1 MILLLLIGIL
11 LVAALGF
18 VLAGLILSH
27 RQFRCRFEGGGDY
40 FPYFSG
46 LHPDWEREAV
56 SFPGTAGTLRGWLF
70 SYPDTT
76 PKGLIVFFH
85 GYGMSH
91 ADYLPECEYFCRR
104 GYWVLSFDGAGTG
117 ISDGMLLGLPQHI
130 LDLQSCL
137 RYVQNQAAL
146 SALPLLLYGHSWG
159 GYAADCIGALES
171 FPIRGIVSAAGFYGS
186 LSALAPYTRR
196 HYGPLAPLP
205 LLGIRL
211 YQRLSFGRLA
221 GITAVKG
228 LSRQSC
234 PVLIAQSDDDRIL
247 PYKKNYMVLYRRFH
261 ADPRFTFLPLTG
273 HNHNITTPHEVDLQ
287 KLKLLKVLRGPN
299 PLQDATHEINRLK
312 TITDE
317 DLLGKFADFFDRCLN
332 LQDCAASN

>member
-11 LVAALGF
+11 LIAALVF
-18 VLAGLILSH
+18 VIAGLILAH
-27 RQFRCRFEGGGDY
+27 RQFHCRFEGGGDY
-40 FPYFSG
+40 FSYFSG
-46 LHPDWEREAV
+46 LHPDWKREAV

-104 GYWVLSFDGAGTG
+104 GYRVLSFDGTGTG
-117 ISDGMLLGLPQHI
+117 ISDGLLLGLPQHI
-130 LDLQSCL
+130 LDLQACL
-137 RYVQNQAAL
+137 RYVCSQPEL
-146 SALPLLLYGHSWG
+146 SSLPLLLYGHSWG
-159 GYAADCIGALES
+159 GYAADCIGALEP
-171 FPIRGIVSAAGFYGS
+171 FPIRGIVSASGFYGS

-196 HYGPLAPLP
+196 HYGPLTPLP

-211 YQRLSFGRLA
+211 YQRLRFGRLA

-247 PYKKNYMVLYRRFH
+247 PYKQNYMVLYRRFH
-261 ADPRFTFLPLTG
+261 DNPRFTFLPLTG
-273 HNHNITTPHEVDLQ
+273 HDHNITTPHEVDLE
-287 KLKLLKVLRGPN
+287 KLKLLKVLRSPN
-299 PLQDATHEINRLK
+299 PPQNAINEINHLK

-317 DLLGKFADFFDRCLN
+317 ELLGKFADFFDRCLK
-332 LQDCAASN
+332 QA

>member
-1 MILLLLIGIL
+1 MIVLLCIIGLLLLIA
-11 LVAALGF
+11 LVF
-18 VLAGLILSH
+18 VITGLILAH
-27 RQFRCRFEGGGDY
+27 RQFHCRFEGGGDY
-40 FPYFSG
+40 FPYFSE
-46 LHPDWEREAV
+46 LHPNWKREAV

-70 SYPDTT
+70 SYPDAP

-85 GYGMSH
+85 GYGMGH

-104 GYWVLSFDGAGTG
+104 GYLVLSFDGAGTD

-137 RYVQNQAAL
+137 RYVCSQPEL

-159 GYAADCIGALES
+159 GYAADCIGALER

-211 YQRLSFGRLA
+211 YQRLHFGRLA
-221 GITAVKG
+221 GMTAVKG

-234 PVLIAQSDDDRIL
+234 PVLTAQSDDDRIL

-261 ADPRFTFLPLTG
+261 DDPRFTFLPLTG
-273 HNHNITTPHEVDLQ
+273 HDHNITTPHAVDLQ
-287 KLKLLKVLRGPN
+287 KLKLLKVLRSPN
-299 PLQDATHEINRLK
+299 PPSSAT
-312 TITDE
+312 
-317 DLLGKFADFFDRCLN
+317 A
-332 LQDCAASN
+332 

>member
-1 MILLLLIGIL
+1 MIILLCITGFLLL
-11 LVAALGF
+11 AALGF
-18 VLAGLILSH
+18 VLAGLVLAR
-27 RQFRCRFEGGGDY
+27 RQFHCRFEGGGDY
-40 FPYFSG
+40 FPYFSQ
-46 LHPDWEREAV
+46 LHPDWTRKAV
-56 SFPGTAGTLRGWLF
+56 SFPGTAGSLRGWLF
-70 SYPDTT
+70 SYPDTP

-104 GYWVLSFDGAGTG
+104 GYWVLSFDGTG
-117 ISDGMLLGLPQHI
+117 VGLSDGLLLGLPQHV
-130 LDLQSCL
+130 LDLQACL
-137 RYVQNQAAL
+137 RYVQSQADL

-159 GYAADCIGALES
+159 GYAADCVGALES
-171 FPIRGIVSAAGFYGS
+171 FPIHGIVSAAGFYGS

-211 YQRLSFGRLA
+211 YQRLYFGKLA

-228 LSRQSC
+228 LSLQTC

-247 PYKKNYMVLYRRFH
+247 PYQKNYMALYRHFH
-261 ADPRFTFLPLTG
+261 GNPQFTFLPLTG
-273 HNHNITTPHEVDLQ
+273 HDHNITTPHEVDLE
-287 KLKLLKVLRGPN
+287 KLKLLKVLRSPN
-299 PLQDATHEINRLK
+299 PPQDVIDEINRLK

-317 DLLGKFADFFDRCLN
+317 DLLCVFADFFDHCF
-332 LQDCAASN
+332 SES

>member
-1 MILLLLIGIL
+1 MILLLCFVGLLLLI
-11 LVAALGF
+11 ALGF
-18 VLAGLILSH
+18 VIAGLILAQ
-27 RQFRCRFEGGGDY
+27 RQFHCRFEGGGDY
-40 FPYFSG
+40 FPYFSE
-46 LHPDWEREAV
+46 LHPDWKREAV
-56 SFPGTAGTLRGWLF
+56 SFPGTVGTLRGWLF
-70 SYPDTT
+70 SYSDVP

-104 GYWVLSFDGAGTG
+104 GYQVLSFDGAGTG

-137 RYVQNQAAL
+137 RYVGSQPEL
-146 SALPLLLYGHSWG
+146 SSLPLLLYGHSWG
-159 GYAADCIGALES
+159 GYAADCIGALEA

-186 LSALAPYTRR
+186 LSALAPYTHR

-211 YQRLSFGRLA
+211 YQRLHFGRLA

-247 PYKKNYMVLYRRFH
+247 PYKKNYMLLYRRFH
-261 ADPRFTFLPLTG
+261 DDTRFTFLPLTG
-273 HNHNITTPHEVDLQ
+273 HDHNITTPHEVDLQ
-287 KLKLLKVLRGPN
+287 KLKLLKVLRSPN
-299 PLQDATHEINRLK
+299 PPASAIDEINRLK

-317 DLLGKFADFFDRCLN
+317 DLLGTFADFFDRCLN
-332 LQDCAASN
+332 SF

>member
-1 MILLLLIGIL
+1 MIILLCIIGIL
-11 LVAALGF
+11 LLAALGF
-18 VLAGLILSH
+18 VIVGLILAH
-27 RQFRCRFEGGGDY
+27 RQFHCRFEGGGDY

-46 LHPDWEREAV
+46 LHPDWKREAV
-56 SFPGTAGTLRGWLF
+56 FFPGTAGTLRGWLF
-70 SYPDTT
+70 SYPNTT

-104 GYWVLSFDGAGTG
+104 GYRVLSFDGTGTG
-117 ISDGMLLGLPQHI
+117 ISDGLLLGLPQHI
-130 LDLQSCL
+130 LDLQACL
-137 RYVQNQAAL
+137 RYVYSQPEL
-146 SALPLLLYGHSWG
+146 SSLPLLLYGHSWG
-159 GYAADCIGALES
+159 GYAADCIGALEH
-171 FPIRGIVSAAGFYGS
+171 FPIRGIVSASGFYGS

-211 YQRLSFGRLA
+211 YQRLRFGRLA

-234 PVLIAQSDDDRIL
+234 PVLIAQSNDDRIL
-247 PYKKNYMVLYRRFH
+247 PYQHNYMALYRQFH
-261 ADPRFTFLPLTG
+261 DDPRFTFLPLTG
-273 HNHNITTPHEVDLQ
+273 HDHNITTPHEVDLQ
-287 KLKLLKVLRGPN
+287 KLKLLKVLRSPN
-299 PLQDATHEINRLK
+299 PPASAIDEINRLK

-317 DLLGKFADFFDRCLN
+317 DLLGKFADFFDRCLK
-332 LQDCAASN
+332 QA

>member
-1 MILLLLIGIL
+1 MIILLCIIGLLLL
-11 LVAALGF
+11 AALGF
-18 VLAGLILSH
+18 VLAGLVLSR
-27 RQFRCRFEGGGDY
+27 RQFHCRFEGGGDY
-40 FPYFSG
+40 YPYFSG
-46 LHPDWEREAV
+46 LHPDWKREAV

-70 SYPDTT
+70 SYPDTP

-104 GYWVLSFDGAGTG
+104 GYRVLSFDGAGTG

-130 LDLQSCL
+130 LDLQACL
-137 RYVQNQAAL
+137 RYVQSQAEL

-159 GYAADCIGALES
+159 GYAADCIGALEP

-211 YQRLSFGRLA
+211 YQRLHFGHLA
-221 GITAVKG
+221 GITAVTG
-228 LSRQSC
+228 LSSQSC

-247 PYKKNYMVLYRRFH
+247 PYKRNYMVLYRRFH
-261 ADPRFTFLPLTG
+261 DNPRFTFLPLTG
-273 HNHNITTPHEVDLQ
+273 HDHNITTPHEVDLQ
-287 KLKLLKVLRGPN
+287 KRKLLKVLRSPN
-299 PLQDATHEINRLK
+299 PPVSAIHEINRLK

-317 DLLGKFADFFDRCLN
+317 SLLGTFADFFDRCLN
-332 LQDCAASN
+332 SF

>member
-1 MILLLLIGIL
+1 MIFLLCAAL
-11 LVAALGF
+11 LVLGAL
-18 VLAGLILSH
+18 GLILIGLILAH
-27 RQFRCRFEGGGDY
+27 KQFHCRFEGGGDY
-40 FPYFSG
+40 FPYFSE
-46 LHPDWEREAV
+46 LHPDWQRQEIFF
-56 SFPGTAGTLRGWLF
+56 SGTAGTLRGFLF
-70 SYPDTT
+70 SYPDVQ

-104 GYWVLSFDGAGTG
+104 GYQVLSFDGAGTG

-130 LDLQSCL
+130 LDLQACL
-137 RYVQNQAAL
+137 RHIQRQPAL

-159 GYAADCIGALES
+159 GYAADCIGALEP

-196 HYGPLAPLP
+196 HFGPLAPLP

-211 YQRLSFGRLA
+211 YQRLRFGKLA
-221 GITAVKG
+221 GITAARG
-228 LSRQSC
+228 LSRQTC

-247 PYKKNYMVLYRRFH
+247 PYQKNYMALYRRFH
-261 ADPRFTFLPLTG
+261 DDPRFTFLPLTG
-273 HNHNITTPHEVDLQ
+273 HDHNITTPHAVDLQ
-287 KLKLLKVLRGPN
+287 KLKLLKLLRSPN
-299 PLQDATHEINRLK
+299 PPQTAIEEINRLK

-317 DLLGKFADFFDRCLN
+317 DLLSQFADFFDRCLTP
-332 LQDCAASN
+332 

>member
-1 MILLLLIGIL
+1 MILLLLLVGLLLLGL
-11 LVAALGF
+11 LVL
-18 VLAGLILSH
+18 VLSGLILARQQFH
-27 RQFRCRFEGGGDY
+27 RRFEGGGDY

-46 LHPDWEREAV
+46 LHPDWKREAV

-91 ADYLPECEYFCRR
+91 ADYLPECEFFCRR
-104 GYWVLSFDGAGTG
+104 GYTVLSFDGTGTG
-117 ISDGMLLGLPQHI
+117 LSDGMLLGLPQHI
-130 LDLQSCL
+130 LDLQACL
-137 RYVQNQAAL
+137 RYVCSQPEL
-146 SALPLLLYGHSWG
+146 SSLPLLLYGHSWG
-159 GYAADCIGALES
+159 GYAADCIGALEP
-171 FPIRGIVSAAGFYGS
+171 FPIRGIVSASGFYGS

-211 YQRLSFGRLA
+211 YQRLRFGRLA

-247 PYKKNYMVLYRRFH
+247 PFKKNYMVLYRRFH
-261 ADPRFTFLPLTG
+261 NDPRFTFLPLTG
-273 HNHNITTPHEVDLQ
+273 HDHNITTPHAVDLQ
-287 KLKLLKVLRGPN
+287 KLKLLKVLRSPN
-299 PLQDATHEINRLK
+299 PPASAIDEINHLK

-317 DLLGKFADFFDRCLN
+317 DLLGKFADFFDRCLTP
-332 LQDCAASN
+332 

>member
-1 MILLLLIGIL
+1 MIILLCIIGLLLL
-11 LVAALGF
+11 AALGF
-18 VLAGLILSH
+18 VLAGLVLSR
-27 RQFRCRFEGGGDY
+27 RQFHCRFEGGGDY
-40 FPYFSG
+40 YPYFSG
-46 LHPDWEREAV
+46 LHPDWKREAV

-70 SYPDTT
+70 SYPDTP

-104 GYWVLSFDGAGTG
+104 GYRVLSFDGAGTG

-130 LDLQSCL
+130 LDLQACL
-137 RYVQNQAAL
+137 RYVQSQTEL

-159 GYAADCIGALES
+159 GYAADCIGALEPFS
-171 FPIRGIVSAAGFYGS
+171 IRGIVSAAGFYGS

-211 YQRLSFGRLA
+211 YQRLHFGHLA

-228 LSRQSC
+228 LSSQSC

-247 PYKKNYMVLYRRFH
+247 PYKRNYMVLYRRFH
-261 ADPRFTFLPLTG
+261 DNPRFTFLPLTG
-273 HNHNITTPHEVDLQ
+273 HDHNITTPHEVDLQ
-287 KLKLLKVLRGPN
+287 KRKLLKVLRSPN
-299 PLQDATHEINRLK
+299 PPVSAIHEINRLK

-317 DLLGKFADFFDRCLN
+317 SLLGTFADFFDRCLN
-332 LQDCAASN
+332 SF

>member
-1 MILLLLIGIL
+1 MIILLCVVGLLLLIA
-11 LVAALGF
+11 LVF
-18 VLAGLILSH
+18 VITGLILAH
-27 RQFRCRFEGGGDY
+27 RQFHCRFEGGGDY

-46 LHPDWEREAV
+46 LHPNWKREAV

-70 SYPDTT
+70 SYPDA
-76 PKGLIVFFH
+76 PQKGLIVFFH

-104 GYWVLSFDGAGTG
+104 GYLVLSSDGAGTG
-117 ISDGMLLGLPQHI
+117 VSDGMLLGLPQHI

-137 RYVQNQAAL
+137 RYVGSQPEL

-159 GYAADCIGALES
+159 GYAVDCIGALER

-211 YQRLSFGRLA
+211 YQRLHFGRLA
-221 GITAVKG
+221 GMTAVKG

-261 ADPRFTFLPLTG
+261 DDPRFTFLPLTG
-273 HNHNITTPHEVDLQ
+273 HDHNITTPHEVDLQ
-287 KLKLLKVLRGPN
+287 KLKLLKVLRSPN
-299 PLQDATHEINRLK
+299 PPASAIHEINRLK
-312 TITDE
+312 TITNE
-317 DLLGKFADFFDRCLN
+317 DLLGAFADFFDRCLK
-332 LQDCAASN
+332 QA

>member
-1 MILLLLIGIL
+1 MIFLLCIAAL
-11 LVAALGF
+11 LVLCAL
-18 VLAGLILSH
+18 GLILIGLILAH
-27 RQFRCRFEGGGDY
+27 KQFHCRFEGGGDY

-46 LHPDWEREAV
+46 LHPDWQRQKI

-70 SYPDTT
+70 SYPHVQ

-104 GYWVLSFDGAGTG
+104 GSQVLSFDGAGTG

-130 LDLQSCL
+130 LDLQACL
-137 RYVQNQAAL
+137 RYIQRQPAL

-186 LSALAPYTRR
+186 LSALAPYTQR
-196 HYGPLAPLP
+196 HYGILAPLP

-211 YQRLSFGRLA
+211 YQRLHFGKLA
-221 GITAVKG
+221 GITAARG
-228 LSRQSC
+228 LSRQTC

-247 PYKKNYMVLYRRFH
+247 PYQKNYMVLYRRFH
-261 ADPRFTFLPLTG
+261 DDPRFTFLPLTG
-273 HNHNITTPHEVDLQ
+273 HDHNITTPHQVDLQ
-287 KLKLLKVLRGPN
+287 KLRLLKLLRSPN
-299 PLQDATHEINRLK
+299 PPQTASAEINRLK

-317 DLLGKFADFFDRCLN
+317 DLLRQFSDFFDHCLT
-332 LQDCAASN
+332 L

>member
-11 LVAALGF
+11 LVAALVF
-18 VLAGLILSH
+18 VIAGLILAH
-27 RQFRCRFEGGGDY
+27 RQFHCRFEGGGDY

-46 LHPDWEREAV
+46 LHPDWKREAV

-76 PKGLIVFFH
+76 QKGLIVFFH

-104 GYWVLSFDGAGTG
+104 GYRVLSFDGTGTG
-117 ISDGMLLGLPQHI
+117 ISDGLLLGLPQHI
-130 LDLQSCL
+130 LDLQACL
-137 RYVQNQAAL
+137 RYVCSQPEL
-146 SALPLLLYGHSWG
+146 SSLPLLLYGHSWG
-159 GYAADCIGALES
+159 GYAADCIGALEP
-171 FPIRGIVSAAGFYGS
+171 FPICGIVSASGFYGS

-211 YQRLSFGRLA
+211 YQRLRFGRLA
-221 GITAVKG
+221 GMTAVKG

-247 PYKKNYMVLYRRFH
+247 PYQQNYMVLYRRFH
-261 ADPRFTFLPLTG
+261 DDPRFTFLPLTG
-273 HNHNITTPHEVDLQ
+273 HDHNITTPHEVDLQ
-287 KLKLLKVLRGPN
+287 KLKLLKVLHSSN
-299 PLQDATHEINRLK
+299 PPMSAIDEINRLK

-317 DLLGKFADFFDRCLN
+317 DLLGKFADFFDRCLK
-332 LQDCAASN
+332 QA